1 MWRFL
6 NKAFKAQEEFAA
18 SPGNDEGGLQ
28 GISAM
33 ELAAFCWC
41 ASDRLIVFDLR
52 EISEVEEYPH
62 AIPGALL
69 TTHVD
74 LTMLIPW
81 IPPNTIVVLYGAT
94 DVPRR
99 FARLRAPADE
109 IKLYALRGGLRSWW
123 QAGLPLEDFAV
134 NDRKPL
140 GLR

>member
-1 MWRFL
+1 MWHFL
-6 NKAFKAQEEFAA
+6 NKAFKAREKVAE
-18 SPGNDEGGLQ
+18 SCGNDEGEPQ

-41 ASDRLIVFDLR
+41 APDRLIVFDLR

-69 TTHVD
+69 TTHVEIS
-74 LTMLIPW
+74 MLIPW
-81 IPPNTIVVLYGAT
+81 VPPNTIVVLYAAT

-99 FARLRAPADE
+99 FAHLRVPEDE

-123 QAGLPLEDFAV
+123 QAGLPLEDFAE

-140 GLR
+140 GLG